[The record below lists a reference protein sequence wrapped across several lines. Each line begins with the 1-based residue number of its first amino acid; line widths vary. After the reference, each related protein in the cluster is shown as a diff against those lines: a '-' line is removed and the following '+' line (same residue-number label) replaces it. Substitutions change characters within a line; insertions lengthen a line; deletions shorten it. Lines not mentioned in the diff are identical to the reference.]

1 VVTTRSDHCLPG
13 AWRKESGGKG
23 TAGRKRGQHSSTAVV
38 RCHKT
43 INSTAHT
50 DHTSYSQ
57 QQLYYNCSCQPGK
70 KHVVYLG
77 VRTANHRDSALDCR
91 VCARKGSKWEGMLY
105 ELCDAEELIE
115 LYAVEAHSLDKAAA
129 PVECEGVRVCPESKR
144 WDVAVARPEGL
155 LIEMQGEGHS
165 SRLVAKA
172 NNTDSSLAE
181 RQLKDSLYAEE
192 AMRQGWSVLWLWVDG
207 RITCPRQQAQQW
219 AAQLK
224 RAMVHVTQRGTPEL
238 FDA

>member
-1 VVTTRSDHCLPG
+1 
-13 AWRKESGGKG
+13 
-23 TAGRKRGQHSSTAVV
+23 
-38 RCHKT
+38 
-43 INSTAHT
+43 
-50 DHTSYSQ
+50 
-57 QQLYYNCSCQPGK
+57 
-70 KHVVYLG
+70 
-77 VRTANHRDSALDCR
+77 
-91 VCARKGSKWEGMLY
+91 M
-105 ELCDAEELIE
+105 EERE
-115 LYAVEAHSLDKAAA
+115 
-129 PVECEGVRVCPESKR
+129 RRPESKR

>member
-1 VVTTRSDHCLPG
+1 MTPLSAG
-13 AWRKESGGKG
+13 AWKKEKGGKG

-38 RCHKT
+38 RCCKT

-57 QQLYYNCSCQPGK
+57 QQLYYDCSCQPGK

-77 VRTANHRDSALDCR
+77 VRTANHNDSALDCH
-91 VCARKGSKWEGMLY
+91 VCAKKGSKWEGMLY
-105 ELCDAEELIE
+105 DLCDTEELIE
-115 LYAVEAHSLDKAAA
+115 LYAVEAHSLDKPAA
-129 PVECEGVRVCPESKR
+129 PVEREGVRVCPESKP
-144 WDVAVARPEGL
+144 WDVAVAAPEGL
-155 LIEMQGEGHS
+155 LIETQGEGHS

-181 RQLKDSLYAEE
+181 RQLKDTLYAEE
-192 AMRQGWSVLWLWVDG
+192 AITQGWSVLWLWVDE
-207 RITCPRQQAQQW
+207 RISCPHEQAQRW

-224 RAMVHVTQRGTPEL
+224 RAMVHVTQRGAPQL
-238 FDA
+238 FEA